1 MASSFGA
8 GGGCGGDWK
17 DLLRAAGEGDLARV
31 KYHIANGVDPNF
43 QHPEYFTC
51 PIFEAI
57 RRPPSSSN
65 SSGDAR
71 TTTTLATTTTNL
83 EMVQFL
89 VEQCNAVPDI
99 VEELTDE
106 TPMEVALELGQFD
119 VCDYLWNQLL
129 LRDPNYYHN
138 NVHSCS
144 SYWPKH
150 VLVTGGNRGL
160 GKAMVELLLRKGHH
174 VVFQCRPGVAAEQ
187 IQKELVQCTG
197 NSNLD
202 YILGEL
208 NSIASVVDLAQR
220 IRDIHPTLNV
230 IVHNAGL
237 WPTELVHTVD
247 GLELAFMVNYM
258 APYLLTRE
266 LQSLLEH
273 NGTPHH
279 PSRIVLVNA
288 GIYVKG
294 QADLS
299 RTPYGHDFH
308 PLFTYA
314 HTKQCGVFF
323 LLHQAKKVR
332 RTTPLT
338 PSTSSAVTITAV
350 HPGVIRTGLG
360 ESASSSSSS
369 NKGLIS
375 VVTSCL
381 FQGLLKVL
389 KRFWKAPQEGAMA
402 PVWLAVSP
410 DANGLHG
417 MYFDEYHQP
426 MKLHETVES
435 LAIQEDWAQWTI
447 DFNTA
452 HRHNTVAAHQNKG
465 NTRHTSRS

>member
-17 DLLRAAGEGDLARV
+17 DLLRAAGEGDLGRV

-43 QHPEYFTC
+43 QHPEFFTC

-57 RRPPSSSN
+57 RRPPNSSN
-65 SSGDAR
+65 SRSDAR
-71 TTTTLATTTTNL
+71 TTTTFAATTTTTTTTNL
-83 EMVQFL
+83 EIVQFL
-89 VEQCNAVPDI
+89 VEQGNAVPDI
-99 VEELTDE
+99 VEQMTDD

-119 VCDYLWNQLL
+119 VCDYLQNQLL

-160 GKAMVELLLRKGHH
+160 GKAIVELLLRKGHN
-174 VVFQCRPGVAAEQ
+174 VVFQCRPGVEAEQ
-187 IQKELVQCTG
+187 IQEELIQSTG
-197 NSNLD
+197 NSKLD

-208 NSIASVVDLAQR
+208 NSLASVVDLAQR
-220 IRDIHPTLNV
+220 IRDMYPTLNV

-237 WPTELVHTVD
+237 WPTELVHTAD

-266 LQSLLEH
+266 LQSLLEQ
-273 NGTPHH
+273 NGTLHH

-308 PLFTYA
+308 PLLTYA
-314 HTKQCGVFF
+314 HTKQCEVFF
-323 LLHQAKKVR
+323 LLHQAKKMR

-338 PSTSSAVTITAV
+338 PSTFSAVTITAV

-360 ESASSSSSS
+360 ESGSSSSSSS

-381 FQGLLKVL
+381 FQGLLKVV
-389 KRFWKAPQEGAMA
+389 KRFWKAPQQGAIA

-426 MKLHETVES
+426 MKLHEAVQST
-435 LAIQEDWAQWTI
+435 AIQEDWDQWTI
-447 DFNTA
+447 DFTSA
-452 HRHNTVAAHQNKG
+452 HHHNTVAALQND
-465 NTRHTSRS
+465 